1 MTRRILLLALLGTF
15 PGIGLAAEKAE
26 NTVPKFYVEYV
37 SGHAGQKSSF
47 ESILSI
53 EGGAVRL
60 AKDSRKHPLVFAI
73 PLTAITEAKAT
84 IEQDNGNFGGQW
96 SQGYV
101 TITVE
106 TREGA
111 EAILLKVTRRH
122 AADVAA
128 KINFAS
134 RQARAEANP

>member
-1 MTRRILLLALLGTF
+1 MTRRVLLLALLGTL
-15 PGIGLAAEKAE
+15 PGLGLAAENAD
-26 NTVPKFYVEYV
+26 NGIPKFYVEYV
-37 SGHAGQKSSF
+37 SGHAGQTSSF
-47 ESILSI
+47 EGILTI
-53 EGGAVRL
+53 EGGTVRL
-60 AKDSRKHPLVFAI
+60 VKNWRKQPFMFAI
-73 PLTAITEAKAT
+73 PLATITEAKAT
-84 IEQDNGNFGGQW
+84 IGRDIDGFGDTW
-96 SQGYV
+96 RGYV

-111 EAILLKVTRRH
+111 EAILLKVMRKH